1 MNLNQ
6 FPLWTAIITPLN
18 EDCSVDFESLGTL
31 LKDQNDA
38 NNGILIL
45 GSTGE
50 ALNLDSEEKKDIL
63 HFALEQK
70 LNVPLMVG
78 VGGINQKETLN
89 WISYLESLPVHAY
102 LMVTPPYAK
111 PGPVG
116 QTNWFKTLLG
126 ASTRPSVLYNV
137 PGRTG
142 TSLSLDTVENL
153 KTHPLFFGIKEA
165 SGSTQDFKNY
175 FDRASGKTLYCG
187 DDALLPEF
195 SELGALGLISVA
207 GNLWPKATRLYVDLA
222 LENKLTED
230 EKVLWRNSSK
240 ALFLASNPVPVKVL
254 LKQIGQIKTS
264 KVRPP
269 LSDEEKFDWNKLNTV
284 HAAITNWYYERKEK

>member
-1 MNLNQ
+1 MNLNH
-6 FPLWTAIITPLN
+6 FPLWTAIITPMQ
-18 EDCSVDFESLGTL
+18 DDGCVDFESFANL

-38 NNGILIL
+38 NNGVLLL

-70 LNVPLMVG
+70 LNIPLMVG

-89 WISYLESLPVHAY
+89 WISYLESLPVHSY
-102 LMVTPPYAK
+102 LLVTPPYSK

-126 ASTRPSVLYNV
+126 ACTRPCVLYNV

-142 TSLSLDTVENL
+142 TSLSLDSIEEL
-153 KTHPLFFGIKEA
+153 KAHPLFFGIKEA
-165 SGSTQDFKNY
+165 SGSTEDFKNY
-175 FDRASGKTLYCG
+175 FDKAPGKTLFCG
-187 DDALLPEF
+187 DDALLAEF
-195 SELGALGLISVA
+195 SKLGARGLISVA
-207 GNLWPKATRLYVDLA
+207 SNVWPKATRLYVDLA
-222 LENKLTED
+222 LENKLTKE
-230 EKVLWRNSSK
+230 EVELWKNSSE
-240 ALFLASNPVPVKVL
+240 ALFLTSNPVPTKVL
-254 LKQIGQIKTS
+254 LKQIGKIKTS
-264 KVRPP
+264 NVKPP
-269 LSDEEKFDWNKLNTV
+269 LSNEEKFDWNKLNTV